1 MIRFEHL
8 SKTFQTKDG
17 AFEALKDVSFE
28 IEKGDIYGVIGYNGA
43 GKSTL
48 IRMVN
53 ALERPTSGK
62 IFVEDKDIGSL
73 SAKELRSLRK
83 GIGMIFQQ
91 FNLLESKTIYD
102 NVAIALKLNGTPKKD
117 IETRVNEL
125 LEFVELSDK
134 KSYYPGQ
141 LSGGQ
146 KQRVGIARALANNPS
161 ILLCDEATS
170 ALDPKTT
177 DSILDLLK
185 KINETLHITIV
196 IITHEMNVIQKICN
210 KVAVMDF
217 GKVVET
223 GSVIQVFSDPQSDIA
238 KRFVGNL
245 IHDVIPEPL
254 VESIRRETRNS
265 RLLRIKLENTDSTE
279 PLLWD
284 INRRFEVETNI
295 LYSTIN
301 VIQGIVVGIMLVLFI
316 GSDEEIKK
324 PSATFSNQT
333 KNIRRLYYHDSA
345 VFRHFSGQTHQGRLG
360 NPVYGRFFPD
370 YRFHRRI
377 FIAIVLWL
385 TRKGGLK
392 ENPLLYTILN
402 GFINIIR
409 STPFIILLVC
419 VMPFTKIIVGTRI
432 GTRAAIVPL
441 VIYTAPFLARLL
453 ETSLLE
459 VGGGII
465 EAAQS
470 MGATT
475 FQIIVHFVLPEAF
488 ASVILALTTGTIAL
502 IGATAMAGYIGG
514 GGIGNIALT
523 YGYQTFNFP
532 LMFATVFILI
542 AFVWIIQS
550 LGNRLS
556 QKRRTHQ

>member
-28 IEKGDIYGVIGYNGA
+28 IEKGDIYGVIGYSGA

-125 LEFVELSDK
+125 LAFVALADK
-134 KSYYPGQ
+134 KSYYLGQ

-177 DSILDLLK
+177 DSILNLLK

-324 PSATFSNQT
+324 AERYILESNEE
-333 KNIRRLYYHDSA
+333 Y
-345 VFRHFSGQTHQGRLG
+345 
-360 NPVYGRFFPD
+360 
-370 YRFHRRI
+370 
-377 FIAIVLWL
+377 
-385 TRKGGLK
+385 K
-392 ENPLLYTILN
+392 E
-402 GFINIIR
+402 
-409 STPFIILLVC
+409 V
-419 VMPFTKIIVGTRI
+419 
-432 GTRAAIVPL
+432 
-441 VIYTAPFLARLL
+441 
-453 ETSLLE
+453 
-459 VGGGII
+459 
-465 EAAQS
+465 
-470 MGATT
+470 
-475 FQIIVHFVLPEAF
+475 VLP
-488 ASVILALTTGTIAL
+488 
-502 IGATAMAGYIGG
+502 
-514 GGIGNIALT
+514 
-523 YGYQTFNFP
+523 
-532 LMFATVFILI
+532 
-542 AFVWIIQS
+542 
-550 LGNRLS
+550 
-556 QKRRTHQ
+556 

>member
-28 IEKGDIYGVIGYNGA
+28 IEKGDIYGVIGYSGA

-185 KINETLHITIV
+185 EINETLHITIV

-217 GKVVET
+217 GKVVSPNGLSAISSTTLFRNRSSRASAGKRGTAACSASSWKIQTAPSRFSGIST
-223 GSVIQVFSDPQSDIA
+223 G
-238 KRFVGNL
+238 G
-245 IHDVIPEPL
+245 
-254 VESIRRETRNS
+254 
-265 RLLRIKLENTDSTE
+265 LR
-279 PLLWD
+279 W
-284 INRRFEVETNI
+284 
-295 LYSTIN
+295 
-301 VIQGIVVGIMLVLFI
+301 
-316 GSDEEIKK
+316 K
-324 PSATFSNQT
+324 PTFST
-333 KNIRRLYYHDSA
+333 PPSTL
-345 VFRHFSGQTHQGRLG
+345 FR
-360 NPVYGRFFPD
+360 
-370 YRFHRRI
+370 
-377 FIAIVLWL
+377 A
-385 TRKGGLK
+385 
-392 ENPLLYTILN
+392 
-402 GFINIIR
+402 
-409 STPFIILLVC
+409 
-419 VMPFTKIIVGTRI
+419 
-432 GTRAAIVPL
+432 
-441 VIYTAPFLARLL
+441 
-453 ETSLLE
+453 
-459 VGGGII
+459 
-465 EAAQS
+465 
-470 MGATT
+470 
-475 FQIIVHFVLPEAF
+475 
-488 ASVILALTTGTIAL
+488 
-502 IGATAMAGYIGG
+502 
-514 GGIGNIALT
+514 
-523 YGYQTFNFP
+523 
-532 LMFATVFILI
+532 
-542 AFVWIIQS
+542 
-550 LGNRLS
+550 
-556 QKRRTHQ
+556 

>member
-1 MIRFEHL
+1 MITSIRNTERMNHMAEIVFENL
-8 SKTFQTKDG
+8 SKRFTTKDG
-17 AFEALKDVSFE
+17 TVEALKNINLS
-28 IEKGDIYGVIGYNGA
+28 IEKGDIYGIIGMSGA

-48 IRMVN
+48 VRCIN
-53 ALERPTSGK
+53 LLERPTEGK
-62 IFVEDKDIGSL
+62 VYVEGEELTAMSP
-73 SAKELRSLRK
+73 KELRQRRK
-83 GIGMIFQQ
+83 KIGMIFQQ

-316 GSDEEIKK
+316 GSDEDIKK
-324 PSATFSNQT
+324 AERYILESNEE
-333 KNIRRLYYHDSA
+333 Y
-345 VFRHFSGQTHQGRLG
+345 
-360 NPVYGRFFPD
+360 
-370 YRFHRRI
+370 
-377 FIAIVLWL
+377 
-385 TRKGGLK
+385 K
-392 ENPLLYTILN
+392 E
-402 GFINIIR
+402 
-409 STPFIILLVC
+409 V
-419 VMPFTKIIVGTRI
+419 
-432 GTRAAIVPL
+432 
-441 VIYTAPFLARLL
+441 
-453 ETSLLE
+453 
-459 VGGGII
+459 
-465 EAAQS
+465 
-470 MGATT
+470 
-475 FQIIVHFVLPEAF
+475 VLP
-488 ASVILALTTGTIAL
+488 
-502 IGATAMAGYIGG
+502 
-514 GGIGNIALT
+514 
-523 YGYQTFNFP
+523 
-532 LMFATVFILI
+532 
-542 AFVWIIQS
+542 
-550 LGNRLS
+550 
-556 QKRRTHQ
+556 

>member
-28 IEKGDIYGVIGYNGA
+28 IEKGDIYGVIGYSGA

-117 IETRVNEL
+117 IEARVNEL

-324 PSATFSNQT
+324 AERYILESNEEY
-333 KNIRRLYYHDSA
+333 KRLYYHDSA
-345 VFRHFSGQTHQGRLG
+345 VFRHFARQTHQGRLG

-377 FIAIVLWL
+377 FHRHCLMADPQ
-385 TRKGGLK
+385 R
-392 ENPLLYTILN
+392 
-402 GFINIIR
+402 
-409 STPFIILLVC
+409 
-419 VMPFTKIIVGTRI
+419 
-432 GTRAAIVPL
+432 RAQGK
-441 VIYTAPFLARLL
+441 
-453 ETSLLE
+453 S
-459 VGGGII
+459 
-465 EAAQS
+465 
-470 MGATT
+470 
-475 FQIIVHFVLPEAF
+475 
-488 ASVILALTTGTIAL
+488 IAL
-502 IGATAMAGYIGG
+502 HDFKRFHQHHPKHTVYHPSGMCNALYENHRRHPDRYQGGYRAISYLYRS
-514 GGIGNIALT
+514 IFSKT
-523 YGYQTFNFP
+523 
-532 LMFATVFILI
+532 
-542 AFVWIIQS
+542 S
-550 LGNRLS
+550 
-556 QKRRTHQ
+556 

>member
-28 IEKGDIYGVIGYNGA
+28 IEKGDIYGVIGYSGA

-177 DSILDLLK
+177 DSILNLLK

-210 KVAVMDF
+210 KVAGLCHSGFLRPAVRYRQT
-217 GKVVET
+217 VCR
-223 GSVIQVFSDPQSDIA
+223 QSHPRRYSGTA
-238 KRFVGNL
+238 
-245 IHDVIPEPL
+245 
-254 VESIRRETRNS
+254 RREHPPGNA
-265 RLLRIKLENTDSTE
+265 EQ
-279 PLLWD
+279 P
-284 INRRFEVETNI
+284 
-295 LYSTIN
+295 
-301 VIQGIVVGIMLVLFI
+301 
-316 GSDEEIKK
+316 
-324 PSATFSNQT
+324 PAP
-333 KNIRRLYYHDSA
+333 
-345 VFRHFSGQTHQGRLG
+345 HQAGK
-360 NPVYGRFFPD
+360 
-370 YRFHRRI
+370 YRQH
-377 FIAIVLWL
+377 
-385 TRKGGLK
+385 
-392 ENPLLYTILN
+392 
-402 GFINIIR
+402 
-409 STPFIILLVC
+409 
-419 VMPFTKIIVGTRI
+419 
-432 GTRAAIVPL
+432 RAA
-441 VIYTAPFLARLL
+441 
-453 ETSLLE
+453 SL
-459 VGGGII
+459 
-465 EAAQS
+465 
-470 MGATT
+470 
-475 FQIIVHFVLPEAF
+475 
-488 ASVILALTTGTIAL
+488 
-502 IGATAMAGYIGG
+502 
-514 GGIGNIALT
+514 
-523 YGYQTFNFP
+523 GYQP
-532 LMFATVFILI
+532 AV
-542 AFVWIIQS
+542 
-550 LGNRLS
+550 
-556 QKRRTHQ
+556 

>member
-28 IEKGDIYGVIGYNGA
+28 IEKGDIYGVIGYSGA

-134 KSYYPGQ
+134 KSYYLGQ

-245 IHDVIPEPL
+245 IRDVIPEPL

-324 PSATFSNQT
+324 AERYILESNEE
-333 KNIRRLYYHDSA
+333 Y
-345 VFRHFSGQTHQGRLG
+345 
-360 NPVYGRFFPD
+360 
-370 YRFHRRI
+370 
-377 FIAIVLWL
+377 
-385 TRKGGLK
+385 K
-392 ENPLLYTILN
+392 E
-402 GFINIIR
+402 
-409 STPFIILLVC
+409 V
-419 VMPFTKIIVGTRI
+419 
-432 GTRAAIVPL
+432 
-441 VIYTAPFLARLL
+441 
-453 ETSLLE
+453 
-459 VGGGII
+459 
-465 EAAQS
+465 
-470 MGATT
+470 
-475 FQIIVHFVLPEAF
+475 VLP
-488 ASVILALTTGTIAL
+488 
-502 IGATAMAGYIGG
+502 
-514 GGIGNIALT
+514 
-523 YGYQTFNFP
+523 
-532 LMFATVFILI
+532 
-542 AFVWIIQS
+542 
-550 LGNRLS
+550 
-556 QKRRTHQ
+556 